1 MSAKTL
7 MIQGTGSGVGKS
19 VITAAFCRWFHL
31 QGWRVAPFKAQNMSL
46 NSYVTADGGEMG
58 RAQVYQAE
66 ACGIPPHVA
75 MNPVL
80 LKPCGD
86 NLSQVIVMGKV
97 VATRNAKDYY
107 ADKPRFIKEVA
118 SAFEY
123 LKTKYEMVILEGAGS
138 PAEINLREQDF
149 VNMAMADMA
158 DAPVLIVGDIDRGG
172 VFAWMK
178 GTYDLLT
185 PPEQDRVKG
194 FLINKF
200 RGDMDLLR
208 PGVEQFEAMV
218 EKPVLGVIPFDRE
231 LYVDEEDAIPTWDRG
246 KRAPGQGLL
255 DIAIIR
261 LPRISNFTDFAPL
274 VLEPGCAV
282 RYVWHPDQMGNPDLI
297 IIPGTKNTLDDMK
310 FLKDQK
316 LDRSILHGHR
326 EGCIVLGVCGGFQ
339 MLGKT
344 LSDPHHIESKESEVN
359 GLGLM
364 DSNSTLLKKKI
375 TRQVISAT
383 VASPVFGAGLI
394 AEGYEIHMGV
404 TTFQN
409 DPRPLFEN
417 QNGGNSL
424 NLGSCNQ
431 DGTLIG
437 TYLHGFF
444 DRDEMRHAF
453 LNFVRSQRGLPVPDE
468 KLDYQKVR
476 NDQLNRLARLISGSV
491 DMKQVEQIMGL
502 E

>member
-185 PPEQDRVKG
+185 PPEQDRVKD
-194 FLINKF
+194 FLLINF
-200 RGDMDLLR
+200 VAIWIFCVRGSNSL
-208 PGVEQFEAMV
+208 
-218 EKPVLGVIPFDRE
+218 KPWFKNRFWASFPSTANFMWMRKMPF
-231 LYVDEEDAIPTWDRG
+231 
-246 KRAPGQGLL
+246 
-255 DIAIIR
+255 
-261 LPRISNFTDFAPL
+261 
-274 VLEPGCAV
+274 
-282 RYVWHPDQMGNPDLI
+282 
-297 IIPGTKNTLDDMK
+297 
-310 FLKDQK
+310 
-316 LDRSILHGHR
+316 LHG
-326 EGCIVLGVCGGFQ
+326 
-339 MLGKT
+339 
-344 LSDPHHIESKESEVN
+344 
-359 GLGLM
+359 
-364 DSNSTLLKKKI
+364 
-375 TRQVISAT
+375 T
-383 VASPVFGAGLI
+383 VANALPAK
-394 AEGYEIHMGV
+394 A
-404 TTFQN
+404 
-409 DPRPLFEN
+409 
-417 QNGGNSL
+417 
-424 NLGSCNQ
+424 CW
-431 DGTLIG
+431 TLPS
-437 TYLHGFF
+437 FAC
-444 DRDEMRHAF
+444 HAF
-453 LNFVRSQRGLPVPDE
+453 PISRILRRWCWNPAVPS
-468 KLDYQKVR
+468 
-476 NDQLNRLARLISGSV
+476 AMSGTPI
-491 DMKQVEQIMGL
+491 KWEIQT
-502 E
+502 